1 MTETTDTI
9 DPQAEA
15 VEPKFTNC
23 WVDDER
29 EIIQTEIGGVTFRL
43 RSITVGEERRI
54 ADELALELTMPAK
67 KKELPEEAASIP
79 GAVVMVEEVPA
90 VIRMGDFTRRMIL
103 NVGAAL
109 GMWKKY
115 SSEGWSDS
123 RPVSPENVE
132 ALKGDVLTKL
142 WLEHVKYFRC
152 V

>member
-1 MTETTDTI
+1 MTETPDTI
-9 DPQAEA
+9 DPQTEA
-15 VEPKFTNC
+15 AEPKFSNC

-29 EIIQTEIGGVTFRL
+29 EIIMVEIGGVTFRL

-54 ADELALELTMPAK
+54 ADELAIEVKVPDVSA
-67 KKELPEEAASIP
+67 
-79 GAVVMVEEVPA
+79 GDVPA
-90 VIRMGDFTRRMIL
+90 VIKLGDFTRRMIL

-109 GMWKKY
+109 GMWHKY

-123 RPVSPENVE
+123 RPLTTENVE

-142 WLEHVKYFRC
+142 WLEHVKYFRH

>member
-1 MTETTDTI
+1 MTEVTDTI
-9 DPQAEA
+9 DPQTEA
-15 VEPKFTNC
+15 AEPKSKNC

-29 EIIQTEIGGVTFRL
+29 EIIMTEIGGVTFRL

-54 ADELALELTMPAK
+54 ADELALELRMAPT
-67 KKELPEEAASIP
+67 EE
-79 GAVVMVEEVPA
+79 GDVPT
-90 VIRMGDFTRRMIL
+90 VIKMGDFTKRMIL

-109 GMWKKY
+109 GMWHKY

-123 RPVSPENVE
+123 RPVTLENVE

>member
-1 MTETTDTI
+1 MPEETLDTI
-9 DPQAEA
+9 DPQTEA
-15 VEPKFTNC
+15 AEPKFTNC

-29 EIIQTEIGGVTFRL
+29 EIIQTEIGGITFRL

-54 ADELALELTMPAK
+54 ADELALELR
-67 KKELPEEAASIP
+67 
-79 GAVVMVEEVPA
+79 MVPTEDGDVPT
-90 VIRMGDFTRRMIL
+90 VIKMGDFTKRMIL

-109 GMWKKY
+109 GMWHRY

-123 RPVSPENVE
+123 RPVTPENVE

>member
-1 MTETTDTI
+1 M
-9 DPQAEA
+9 AEDQIK
-15 VEPKFTNC
+15 EPEFKNC

-54 ADELALELTMPAK
+54 ADEIALEVAVPK
-67 KKELPEEAASIP
+67 KS
-79 GAVVMVEEVPA
+79 AVVIPASAEEDAPA
-90 VIRMGDFTRRMIL
+90 VIKMGDFTRRMIL

-115 SSEGWSDS
+115 STEGWSDA
-123 RPVSPENVE
+123 RPVTPENVE

>member
-1 MTETTDTI
+1 MADEIIDTI
-9 DPQAEA
+9 DPQTEA
-15 VEPKFTNC
+15 AEPKFTNC

-29 EIIQTEIGGVTFRL
+29 EIIMTEIGGVTFRL

-54 ADELALELTMPAK
+54 ADELALELKTTPAA
-67 KKELPEEAASIP
+67 E
-79 GAVVMVEEVPA
+79 GDVPA

-115 SSEGWSDS
+115 SSEGWSDA
-123 RPVSPENVE
+123 RPVTPENVE

-142 WLEHVKYFRC
+142 WLEHVKYFRG